1 MSSAFYWSGKL
12 DRQYLRTC
20 TVYRMLK
27 HQSIGQA
34 EANEIAN
41 RRIRGVPKHENYLK
55 GTIEIWK
62 AGPLKEML
70 P

>member
-1 MSSAFYWSGKL
+1 MASAFYWSGKL

-20 TVYRMLK
+20 AVYRMLK
-27 HQSIGQA
+27 HNRIGQA

-41 RRIRGVPKHENYLK
+41 RRIRGVGWHENYLR